1 MKNINIDKSVR
12 GCQINNI
19 AYEMQIECVQNKIR
33 ESTLMLASD
42 VAEYVKKQL
51 NIKYSEIEAHENE
64 HCATLYLSNRYKHA
78 KRESVSINGSLNYIY
93 FKIYTYKK
101 PQYIFCCAE
110 LRSVTKELTEANI
123 LSDINEYKALKRKKT
138 KAELIQKKDSLM
150 AQIEKIDADIA
161 ELNNKTVKK
170 RSISK
175 KTK

>member
-1 MKNINIDKSVR
+1 MKNINIDKSALR
-12 GCQINNI
+12 CQIDNE
-19 AYEMQIECVQNKIR
+19 AYKTQIELVQNKIR
-33 ESTLMLASD
+33 ESTLQLASD

-78 KRESVSINGSLNYIY
+78 KRESVSIDGSLNYIY

-123 LSDINEYKALKRKKT
+123 LSDVNEYKTLKRKKT
-138 KAELIQKKDSLM
+138 KTELMQIRDDLIAK
-150 AQIEKIDADIA
+150 IEKIDAEIA
-161 ELNNKTVKK
+161 ELQKK
-170 RSISK
+170 HEE
-175 KTK
+175 